1 MRPKNLNALINL
13 PPPGLCAH
21 FRQSWRLNDGIYGS
35 CLHLQNLSASV
46 VQFWTHHCTYN
57 DEDGGSLA
65 ETNDTKGVFPF
76 SVESARSPPPL
87 WQLRGQKR
95 RMDPIRAISAPA
107 VHWTSAN
114 FSHSQSEDE
123 EVLWRGGSIMKRR
136 KYYEKEEVL
145 WRGESMKNILEIW
158 ISNYFWE
165 ILMSCQSVWDE
176 STLRENMNL

>member
-107 VHWTSAN
+107 VHCTSAN

-123 EVLWRGGSIMKRR
+123 EVLWRGGSIMKRGKHEKYFGNLDLKLFLGNFDELSERLRWEHIKR
-136 KYYEKEEVL
+136 KYEPL
-145 WRGESMKNILEIW
+145 ARFIAPGLS
-158 ISNYFWE
+158 
-165 ILMSCQSVWDE
+165 
-176 STLRENMNL
+176 